1 MVEARKVAVFGVS
14 GHAKVVVETL
24 HAAGWD
30 VVAAYDDDPAL
41 LGKVILGVS
50 VIGPI
55 QLWAAGAGE
64 RGVIAIGSN
73 RARGAVAAQFEGGCF
88 ATAVHPMA
96 WVAPTALLGE
106 GTVVFAGAMIQP
118 DTVVGRHV
126 IVNTGASIDH
136 DCVVG
141 DFVHIAPGV
150 RLAGGVTVGEG
161 AFIGIGAVVIP
172 GVRIG
177 EWATVG
183 AGAAVTRN
191 VPAGATVVGVPA
203 RQKEK

>member
-1 MVEARKVAVFGVS
+1 MVEPKPAVVLGAS
-14 GHAKVVVETL
+14 GHAKVVIATL
-24 HAAGWD
+24 RVSGW
-30 VVAAYDDDPAL
+30 VVMGVYDDDPTL
-41 LGKVILGVS
+41 LGEVILGVS

-55 QLWAAGAGE
+55 QRWAAGTGE

-73 RARGAVAAQFEGGCF
+73 RARGAVAARLKGGRF

-96 WVAPTALLGE
+96 WVAPTARLGE
-106 GTVVFAGAMIQP
+106 GTVVFAGAIIQP
-118 DTVVGRHV
+118 DTVIGRHV

-136 DCVVG
+136 DCVIG
-141 DFVHIAPGV
+141 DFVHIAPGA
-150 RLAGGVTVGEG
+150 RMAGGVTVGEG

-177 EWATVG
+177 EWVTVG
-183 AGAAVTRN
+183 AGAAVIRD
-191 VPAGATVVGVPA
+191 VPAGATVAGVPA